1 MEPTTLIVGCTLF
14 VLFVIAV
21 LSPRISLSFH
31 KLSPADGKR
40 VKLPVVDSCEGCRF
54 FSLEGGQT
62 VMASQP
68 AFAQA
73 AQHIPPWQMGRP
85 RLVEPNPEY
94 DDLEARMQA
103 AGTKGDY
110 ELQSKLHEELMTMR
124 PGTLLPPE
132 EHIEEPMLRLQW
144 SDFGA
149 CGRHQELRS
158 KTDRCEDYEEK
169 P

>member
-1 MEPTTLIVGCTLF
+1 MEPTPLLIACAILLV
-14 VLFVIAV
+14 VVIAMFSGRV
-21 LSPRISLSFH
+21 SISLH
-31 KLSPADGKR
+31 KLSPADRQR
-40 VKLPVVDSCEGCRF
+40 VKLPVIDSCEGCRF

-62 VMASQP
+62 IMSSQP

-94 DDLEARMQA
+94 DALEERMQL
-103 AGTKGDY
+103 AGKEGKYD
-110 ELQSKLHEELMTMR
+110 LQSKLHAELMTMR

-132 EHIEEPMLRLQW
+132 DHIEEPMLRLQW

-158 KTDRCEDYEEK
+158 KADRCDDYEEK